1 MRICAILLLSSLLI
15 PSFVPS
21 FRANFHS
28 VSEPQ
33 ILAIDENNRPESET
47 KPGENERGGERRETS
62 FLTSQVEEGQETD
75 PATTE
80 SKPNDDGDGRGSGR
94 VNSV

>member
-33 ILAIDENNRPESET
+33 ILAIDENNNPESEN
-47 KPGENERGGERRETS
+47 KDERGGERRETS
-62 FLTSQVEEGQETD
+62 FLTSQVEEGQENDST
-75 PATTE
+75 TTE
-80 SKPNDDGDGRGSGR
+80 SKPNSEDGGRGSGR
-94 VNSV
+94 VHNI

>member
-21 FRANFHS
+21 LRANFHS

-33 ILAIDENNRPESET
+33 ILAIDENNNPESET
-47 KPGENERGGERRETS
+47 KPGDHERGGERRETS

-80 SKPNDDGDGRGSGR
+80 SNPDDGRGSGR
-94 VNSV
+94 INSV